1 MAFDTVNHEILLK
14 KLECFGFDYT
24 AIAFF
29 HSYLSNRKQQC
40 NVNGA
45 SSELLDISCAVP
57 QGTILGPLLP
67 NCLES
72 CTPRLYA
79 DDTSLTISG
88 AQFHDIEGLM
98 NTDLGHVL
106 TWLTVN
112 KLSLNILKPQ
122 FMIIGSRQKIASLEG
137 TIDLSV
143 NGISLSRVEHT
154 KCLGVHID
162 ENFTWAEHVNNLTKK
177 VVCNISVLRKIS
189 SALTLR

>member
-1 MAFDTVNHEILLK
+1 
-14 KLECFGFDYT
+14 
-24 AIAFF
+24 
-29 HSYLSNRKQQC
+29 
-40 NVNGA
+40 
-45 SSELLDISCAVP
+45 
-57 QGTILGPLLP
+57 
-67 NCLES
+67 
-72 CTPRLYA
+72 
-79 DDTSLTISG
+79 
-88 AQFHDIEGLM
+88 M

-112 KLSLNILKPQ
+112 KLSLNIFKSQ

-162 ENFTWAEHVNNLTKK
+162 ETFTWAEHVNNLTKK
-177 VVCNISVLRKIS
+177 VACNISVLRKIS

>member
-1 MAFDTVNHEILLK
+1 MEY
-14 KLECFGFDYT
+14 FGFDYT
-24 AIAFF
+24 AISFF

-45 SSELLDISCAVP
+45 SSELLDVHVSCGVP
-57 QGTILGPLLP
+57 QGTILGPLLFLMYINDLP

-72 CTPRLYA
+72 CTARLYA
-79 DDTSLTISG
+79 DDTNQTISG

-98 NTDLGHVL
+98 NTDLRHVL

-112 KLSLNILKPQ
+112 KLLLNILKSE
-122 FMIIGSRQKIASLEG
+122 FMIIGSRQNIASLKG

-154 KCLGVHID
+154 KCLGVP
-162 ENFTWAEHVNNLTKK
+162 EFGQNFSF
-177 VVCNISVLRKIS
+177 IRPGSI
-189 SALTLR
+189 